1 MKTTSTILN
10 RWLTAMFALTIGLCL
25 FTSTT
30 EAADFDSAAPNVA
43 LIEISNDATFS
54 QHSEI
59 NKSEGGIP
67 LAREDVV
74 PLRTAVTGTGTST
87 PPSDDGQAKISGRYT
102 ETKMLTFLAR
112 TNLQQLVSIYRE
124 ASQMIDARHVNPP
137 SYEDRTRGAI
147 EDVIRALNNAE
158 FLRAGGVQ
166 PNPQTIVSV
175 QNQLR
180 QLVLQ
185 PARDVN
191 QATALMQ
198 SAAEVVSRGT
208 GIRREAVALEFLNG
222 TLDSLDKYSA
232 FLPESAGNRP
242 GAMIDTV
249 LTASLE
255 ENMVGIGVELKQHEQ
270 GVEIVGIVDQSPAQE
285 LGLVAGDV
293 IIAIN
298 QQPMGGK
305 TLNEVADRLSGP
317 AGSGVTVDILRDGK
331 KYRGSLVRRSI
342 YVGSVSGTKMIDPQ
356 TGLGYIRVKQFS
368 QSTAEDLE
376 KSLWTLHQQGMRGLI
391 LDLRGNPGGL
401 LDECV
406 DVSNLFVPY
415 GTIVSTR
422 GRNATDNTTEVASY
436 DKTWSVPLVVL
447 VDENSASASEIFA
460 AAIQENHRGV
470 IVGRR
475 SYGKGTVQTH
485 FPMSSVPAILKLTTA
500 KFYSPNGREM
510 AGAGVTPDVP
520 VNAQTT
526 GYRGSD
532 QDADIQTAMQV
543 MTQGT
548 PAQLVAYCATLANRG
563 SGQQPTT
570 FRTPGG
576 VSSIFEN

>member
-1 MKTTSTILN
+1 MKTTSTNMN
-10 RWLTAMFALTIGLCL
+10 RWLSALLLITLCL
-25 FTSTT
+25 FVNLSL
-30 EAADFDSAAPNVA
+30 AADIDPIANLARVEVNNGPTAAQDYGLNR
-43 LIEISNDATFS
+43 
-54 QHSEI
+54 
-59 NKSEGGIP
+59 NKSGIP

-74 PLRTAVTGTGTST
+74 PLRTAVTGTGISPT
-87 PPSDDGQAKISGRYT
+87 PSENGQAKISGRYT

-112 TNLQQLVSIYRE
+112 TNMQQLVSVYRE
-124 ASQMIDARHVNPP
+124 ASQMIDARHVSPP
-137 SYEDRTRGAI
+137 SYEDRTRGAL
-147 EDVIRALNNAE
+147 EDVIRALDNNE
-158 FLRAGGVQ
+158 FLRASGMQ
-166 PNPQTIVSV
+166 PNSPNLAGV

-180 QLVLQ
+180 QLALQ

-198 SAAEVVSRGT
+198 TAAEVVSRGT

-232 FLPESAGNRP
+232 FLPESSSNRP
-242 GAMIDTV
+242 GAMMDTV

-255 ENMVGIGVELKQHEQ
+255 EKMVGIGVELKQHEQ
-270 GVEIVGIVDQSPAQE
+270 GAEIVGIVDQSPAQE
-285 LGLVAGDV
+285 LGLAAGDI
-293 IIAIN
+293 IIAVN
-298 QQPMGGK
+298 QQPMAGK
-305 TLNEVADRLSGP
+305 NLNELADRLSGP
-317 AGSGVTVDILRDGK
+317 AGSGVTIDILREGK
-331 KYRGSLVRRSI
+331 KFRGSLVRRSI
-342 YVGSVSGTKMIDPQ
+342 YVGSVSGTKMMDTQ
-356 TGLGYIRVKQFS
+356 SGLGYIRVKQFS

-376 KSLWTLHQQGMRGLI
+376 KSLWTLHQQGMRSLI

-401 LDECV
+401 LDECI
-406 DVSNLFVPY
+406 DVSNLFVPA

-422 GRNATDNTTEVASY
+422 GRNSTDNSTEVASY
-436 DKTWSVPLVVL
+436 EKTWNVPLVVL

-520 VNAQTT
+520 VTAQTT
-526 GYRGSD
+526 GYRGTD
-532 QDADIQTAMQV
+532 NDADIQTAMQV

-548 PAQLVAYCATLANRG
+548 PAQLVAYCATIANRG

-570 FRTPGG
+570 LRTPSGI
-576 VSSIFEN
+576 SSIFEN